1 MRHPVGIMKVVME
14 PQNHRIDDIV
24 AALKNLKSEI
34 AMFWKRMGGQC
45 MMGAIK
51 AGWEGGG
58 AITIM

>member
-1 MRHPVGIMKVVME
+1 M
-14 PQNHRIDDIV
+14 RIDDIV
-24 AALKNLKSEI
+24 ALKNMKSEI

-58 AITIM
+58 GGAITIM